1 MQKTGYCIG
10 MMKKYYANLLIFAA
24 AGMMFLCGCGPSAPE
39 GTPPAERN
47 ALVIRM
53 FHSMEKGDA
62 LSAAAQAAKVRA
74 MDPGNAYFSWI
85 IEVQECNQAIARA
98 QTALDAGRLAEAEE
112 ILFGASRR
120 YPLQPSV
127 ATELK
132 KVRQLR
138 QLQAA
143 VKMYCAARDAAGRE
157 YALKTVSRQAEQ
169 LRDPVLVAQCNAL
182 RKQLEAEVAADRA
195 AQKTAEPPALPVEQV
210 RKP

>member
-10 MMKKYYANLLIFAA
+10 MMKKYDANLLIFAA
-24 AGMMFLCGCGPSAPE
+24 AGMLFLCGCGPSTPE

-53 FHSMEKGDA
+53 FRSMEKGDA
-62 LSAAAQAAKVRA
+62 SSAAAQAAKVRT

-98 QTALDAGRLAEAEE
+98 QTALDAGRPAEAEE
-112 ILFGASRR
+112 ILFGAVRR

-127 ATELK
+127 TAELK
-132 KVRQLR
+132 KVRRLR

-143 VKMYCAARDAAGRE
+143 LKTYCAARDAAARE
-157 YALKTVSRQAEQ
+157 YALKVVARQAEQ

-182 RKQLEAEVAADRA
+182 RKKLEADVAAARA
-195 AQKTAEPPALPVEQV
+195 VQKTAEAPAKPAEQV

>member
-210 RKP
+210 RNP